1 MHARTHTHADARR
14 RTHART
20 HAHARKLAH
29 ARKHT
34 HTHARAR
41 VHTHTRTHTRHTAT
55 SQHCWSQARQSS
67 RCAQASWLQPLAGTS
82 IRQIPEVHTWR
93 AAHVYL
99 HVLVA
104 LLIQLHARECQD
116 LRSQTALPCQ
126 SCARPTVIAPIGTTS
141 ATLPTTNFHAFD
153 PASPQRPPPRPR
165 TRHPSSTSHCR
176 KPPWSPFNRRR
187 HHGPS
192 RFSCC

>member
-1 MHARTHTHADARR
+1 MSVCLRYVLPTVFVSFLSQT
-14 RTHART
+14 
-20 HAHARKLAH
+20 
-29 ARKHT
+29 HT
-34 HTHARAR
+34 HTHTR

-82 IRQIPEVHTWR
+82 TRQLPEVHTWR

-104 LLIQLHARECQD
+104 LLIRLHARECQD
-116 LRSQTALPCQ
+116 SRSQTALPCR

-141 ATLPTTNFHAFD
+141 ATLPTTNFPAFD
-153 PASPQRPPPRPR
+153 PASPQRPLPRPR
-165 TRHPSSTSHCR
+165 TRHPSLTSHCN
-176 KPPWSPFNRRR
+176 KPPWSPFNRRK

-192 RFSCC
+192 HFSCC